1 MIKVPPSL
9 IRANKRI
16 VLSDFLKL
24 ADISYNDKPKI
35 KLSENETTYS
45 WTLDRSGNI
54 TRLEQELEIKDNSI
68 SLSYSSKH
76 NQTVVVKKI
85 KRKKEKI
92 TLNGM
97 IILKVKTMGGKI
109 EYDY

>member
-1 MIKVPPSL
+1 MV
-9 IRANKRI
+9 
-16 VLSDFLKL
+16 FLKL
-24 ADISYNDKPKI
+24 ADISYNEKSKI
-35 KLSENETTYS
+35 KLPQNETTYS
-45 WTLDRSGNI
+45 WTLDKSGSIN
-54 TRLEQELEIKDNSI
+54 RLEQELETKDNSI

-76 NQTVVVKKI
+76 DQTVVVKKI
-85 KRKKEKI
+85 QRKKEKI